1 MTRWRSRVVRDANV
15 THSRRDGCYEHK
27 NPRTAPSAV
36 AVVVAMVLAAGISG
50 CTNRNGL
57 ALARQA
63 CSHVDRSLAIYHS
76 AERSPGSA
84 GAAGEQAQ
92 ALAQL
97 RSALP
102 ITASAAGEATQ
113 WQALMTTLSE
123 SARVP
128 ESDLVHALE
137 AQCAVPN
144 GNGVAA
150 RPSPTTTSE
159 RLASADGSVRL
170 IRPLGGG
177 AQG

>member
-1 MTRWRSRVVRDANV
+1 MPGSEPTPARSGAGVAWGMTRWRSRVVRDANV

-84 GAAGEQAQ
+84 GAAGEQAPGSRSV
-92 ALAQL
+92 AQ
-97 RSALP
+97 
-102 ITASAAGEATQ
+102 
-113 WQALMTTLSE
+113 
-123 SARVP
+123 RVAN
-128 ESDLVHALE
+128 H
-137 AQCAVPN
+137 
-144 GNGVAA
+144 G
-150 RPSPTTTSE
+150 
-159 RLASADGSVRL
+159 
-170 IRPLGGG
+170 
-177 AQG
+177 